1 MSENKTNACILCQ
14 HYRPSKTDGHPEF
27 ARCGAREN
35 FNRDLV
41 TGEVLEAEIVYCST
55 HRNGSSDITCGPS
68 GRWFELKIIQNR
80 PQVADV
86 EKVIFSASLDG
97 YDLSNL
103 VDAITAKAKEIEPD
117 FEFDTNSLKDAL
129 CAIEDN
135 PKTHEA
141 EPYDEQDQE
150 DRRLHV

>member
-1 MSENKTNACILCQ
+1 MSDNKTKVCKGCK
-14 HYRPSKTDGHPEF
+14 HYRDSETEGHPEF
-27 ARCGAREN
+27 AKCAAPQNVKRDRVSGA
-35 FNRDLV
+35 V
-41 TGEVLEAEIVYCST
+41 EVEITYCST

-68 GRWFELKIIQNR
+68 GRWFEPKIIKNL

-86 EKVIFSASLDG
+86 EKVIFAASLDG
-97 YDLSNL
+97 YDLSDL

>member
-1 MSENKTNACILCQ
+1 MSDNKTNDCILCQ

-27 ARCGAREN
+27 ARCGAPQN
-35 FNRDLV
+35 FNRDLTRV
-41 TGEVLEAEIVYCST
+41 PQIAYCST
-55 HRNGSSDITCGPS
+55 HRNGSSNITCGPS
-68 GRWFELKIIQNR
+68 GLWFEPKIIQNR
-80 PQVADV
+80 PQELDV
-86 EKVIFSASLDG
+86 EKVIFAASLDG
-97 YDLSNL
+97 YDLSDL
-103 VDAITAKAKEIEPD
+103 VDAITAKAREIAPD

-135 PKTHEA
+135 PKTHET